1 MKDVKDIIIQNNN
14 LKYVF
19 FDIFDT
25 ILLRSVHP
33 EYTKMIWAKRLSNE
47 LGHDFKA
54 KDLYDLRNQIE
65 LQICEKNEQDGWDRE
80 FQYEQLSLR
89 LYQVLAARN
98 IFNSACKYEEFHQKC
113 LDVEL
118 DIELSVQ
125 FVDSQW
131 IELITFIK
139 SSTTLRVYC
148 VSDFYL
154 SSNSISGIFQEH
166 GIMSYI
172 DELIVSSDHLITKR
186 SGRLYAH
193 IFEKYEIDPSTVLMI
208 GDNEHSDYQVPIE
221 KGMKSFLVDRNS
233 ERTIYDD
240 FMREYHISKQSNN
253 RNILFKI
260 ANQGRSQTPFHNI
273 IFSLFYFI
281 KKLHEELLSKKVN
294 NVFFLSREG
303 EYLKTLFDL
312 YQQLEGFRYAH
323 RINTHYLKVSRKS
336 TFLPS
341 LKSLKEE
348 RFLTLFRQYRKIS
361 AYEFMASLNFEEH
374 VIQTIK
380 HQTDFDV
387 FQKEE
392 DFPTSECYQWLIN
405 NPDFANYYEN
415 NRLKQ
420 NANFKEYVRE
430 LNPNYK
436 TDGLHIVDIGWKG
449 TIQDHLWDIF
459 NREVC
464 INGYYAGLIA
474 EGNADS
480 GNEKQGLLFSTF
492 PIKSDYFGVF
502 NENRAIFEIILGASH
517 GSAER
522 YVLTEGT
529 VVVDVIQNEKELE
542 IFDKIVSPMQR
553 EMLITFE
560 KLCRHYCLKCFDIE
574 EDLAY
579 FAEIHS
585 QFVLHP
591 NKKELTFFDQL
602 YHYENF
608 GVFEFTK
615 FRASDTKI
623 SSISKLR
630 SMKRLAMNPSAFF
643 RNSFWA
649 PLTLK
654 EQGLS
659 FLIPLYAK
667 YKRKKYF
674 TKKTSLSSQ
683 GTAPSQQKFEEKL
696 KESAIAM
703 KNMTR
708 MIDDRDV
715 AISNMTRMI
724 DDRDQAIKSMTR
736 MIDERDELIR
746 QLNIKLEDLM
756 KKS

>member
-47 LGHDFKA
+47 LGHGSKA
-54 KDLYDLRNQIE
+54 KDIYELRNQIE
-65 LQICEKNEQDGWDRE
+65 LQIGEKNEQDGWDRE
-80 FQYEQLSLR
+80 FQYEQFSLR
-89 LYQVLAARN
+89 LYQVLEARN
-98 IFNSACKYEEFHQKC
+98 SIKSLYQYEDFHRKC
-113 LDVEL
+113 LDIELDVEL
-118 DIELSVQ
+118 SVQ
-125 FVDSQW
+125 LVDPQW
-131 IELITFIK
+131 IELITYIK
-139 SSTTLRVYC
+139 SNTFLKVYC

-154 SSNSISGIFQEH
+154 SSDSIRRLFQEH
-166 GIMSYI
+166 GILSYI

-193 IFEKYEIDPSTVLMI
+193 VFEKYGIEPSVVLMV
-208 GDNEHSDYQVPIE
+208 GDNEHSDNMVPIQ
-221 KGMKSFLVDRNS
+221 KGMKSFLIDRKS
-233 ERTIYDD
+233 ERTVYDD
-240 FMREYHISKQSNN
+240 FMREYHISKQINN
-253 RNILFKI
+253 KDQLFKI

-281 KKLHEELLSKKVN
+281 KKLHEELVFKRVN
-294 NVFFLSREG
+294 DVFFLSREG

-312 YQQLEGFRYAH
+312 YQQSEGFRYAH

-348 RFLTLFRQYRKIS
+348 RFLTLFRQYRMIS

-380 HQTDFDV
+380 HQTDFDL

-392 DFPTSECYQWLIN
+392 DFPTSECYRWLIN
-405 NPDFANYYEN
+405 NPDFSNYYEN
-415 NRLKQ
+415 NRLEQ

-459 NREVC
+459 NQEVC

-480 GNEKQGLLFSTF
+480 GNEKQGLLFSSI

-502 NENRAIFEIILGASH
+502 NENRAIFEIVLGASH

-529 VVVDVIQNEKELE
+529 VVVHVNQNEKEME
-542 IFDKIVSPMQR
+542 IFNKIVSPMQR

-560 KLCRHYCLKCFDIE
+560 ELCRYFCLKSFDIE

-615 FRASDTKI
+615 FRTSDTKI
-623 SSISKLR
+623 STILKLR
-630 SMKRLAMNPSAFF
+630 SMRRLAMNPNAFF
-643 RNSFWA
+643 RNSFWG

-674 TKKTSLSSQ
+674 TEKTSLTSQ
-683 GTAPSQQKFEEKL
+683 GTALPQQKFEEKL
-696 KESAIAM
+696 KENALAM

-708 MIDDRDV
+708 MIDDRDA

-724 DDRDQAIKSMTR
+724 DDRDQAIKSMTQ
-736 MIDERDELIR
+736 MIDERDEMIR
-746 QLNIKLEDLM
+746 QINIKLEDLM